1 MLIMRINANSRIA
14 NDANLES
21 SEFAISVIRIY
32 LRICLTPMTLT
43 KTMQALSDPTRRK
56 ILELLKKKDMAA
68 GEIGKYFK
76 ITLPSLSHHLNILK
90 NADLVTSQR
99 ARQEIIYSLN
109 LSVFEEVAKSLVKFF
124 RK

>member
-1 MLIMRINANSRIA
+1 
-14 NDANLES
+14 
-21 SEFAISVIRIY
+21 
-32 LRICLTPMTLT
+32 MTLT

-90 NADLVTSQR
+90 NADLVASR
-99 ARQEIIYSLN
+99 RKGQEIIYSLN
-109 LSVFEEVAKSLVKFF
+109 LSVFEEVAKKLVEFF